1 MMRELDKAIAEALG
15 WTKTENDEFDYLGI
29 PPGAEIINY
38 RGFKR
43 IPYYSTDGNA
53 MLELDREMRERGW
66 VTSIIFG
73 CWKDDQTCC
82 VVHNNADTLVSV
94 HADGEP
100 MAKAL
105 AYYQALT
112 GKEWVEKARGER

>member
-1 MMRELDKAIAEALG
+1 MRELDKAIAEALG
-15 WTKTENDEFDYLGI
+15 YTYD
-29 PPGAEIINY
+29 
-38 RGFKR
+38 RGLIREKFGVWKDL
-43 IPYYSTDGNA
+43 PNYSTDGDD
-53 MLELDREMRERGW
+53 MLELDKEMRERGW

-94 HADGEP
+94 YADGEP

-112 GKEWVEKARGER
+112 GKEWVKKARGE